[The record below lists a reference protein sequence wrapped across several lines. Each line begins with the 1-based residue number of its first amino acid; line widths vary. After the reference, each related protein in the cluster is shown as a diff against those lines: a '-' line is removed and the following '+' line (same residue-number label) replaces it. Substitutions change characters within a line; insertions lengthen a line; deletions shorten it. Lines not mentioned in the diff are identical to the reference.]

1 MFRDYPLLVQRLRTL
16 HKVGEVRNDAETAC
30 PFSEKEK
37 KDLAQPAHPLLAGRL
52 RQVVSKR
59 DLCQASSKV
68 SMLVFSE
75 FR

>member
-1 MFRDYPLLVQRLRTL
+1 MFRDYPRLAQRLPTL
-16 HKVGEVRNDAETAC
+16 HEVGEVCDDVETAF
-30 PFSEKEK
+30 PVSGKEK

-59 DLCQASSKV
+59 DLYQASSKV

-75 FR
+75 F